1 MNRARILPEE
11 TSVLQAAA
19 QARAAG
25 QHLLCNGRQ
34 SCISPV
40 LMPGWSKLAVLIKP
54 TRTHPIEETQPCA
67 A

>member
-1 MNRARILPEE
+1 MKTTARIVPEE
-11 TSVLQAAA
+11 TSVFEAAT

-34 SCISPV
+34 TCISPV
-40 LMPGWSKLAVLIKP
+40 VLTGWSKVALVIKP
-54 TRTHPIEETQPCA
+54 SRPIPCA